1 MVECSPINVIPKD
14 LVNTF
19 FDKDLKC
26 FKFSK
31 LQYMPHR
38 PLGFLQIQQWPQIGW
53 ECDSRYRHFAHDS
66 LFYSEAATS
75 NRCSL
80 K

>member
-1 MVECSPINVIPKD
+1 MIQYSPIKVVPKD
-14 LVNTF
+14 LVSTF
-19 FDKDLKC
+19 FEKDLKC

-31 LQYMPHR
+31 LHYMSHR
-38 PLGFLQIQQWPQIGW
+38 PLGFLQVKQIGW
-53 ECDSRYRHFAHDS
+53 ECDSRYRHFAHNS

-75 NRCSL
+75 NRLSL